1 MFIKLSQSCLR
12 RTQLEEN
19 LNEIVIDDDK
29 KEQVMIRHLQR
40 EKELLRQSRKRFTVD
55 DFDTIAII
63 GRGAFGE
70 VKFLVLFVLFSFWFD
85 LRFGWFEETIP
96 PVKKFTP

>member
-1 MFIKLSQSCLR
+1 LYIKLSPSILR

-19 LNEIVIDDDK
+19 LNEMVIDDDK

-40 EKELLRQSRKRFTVD
+40 EKELLRQSRKCFTPD

-70 VKFLVLFVLFSFWFD
+70 VRFFCVLF
-85 LRFGWFEETIP
+85 
-96 PVKKFTP
+96 